1 MLGIL
6 FSGNVQAESKN
17 WMQDRDE
24 PLERTPEYRVATKF
38 TQSKAKADSNCY
50 DTTYNKLTNVQKLKH
65 ISVSF
70 GVGKRQLAANPH
82 SCQLWKSGLW
92 QTAEKIDAMKQKGVN
107 IPKDAVR

>member
-70 GVGKRQLAANPH
+70 GCREKTV
-82 SCQLWKSGLW
+82 SSKSTLLS
-92 QTAEKIDAMKQKGVN
+92 IMKVWFMTDSRKN
-107 IPKDAVR
+107 